1 MNGGPL
7 PAKIRKL
14 IPSSRGHK
22 KSGTKVKMLT
32 QAAKNPSSFCFHGFF
47 FFFFLFWKDK
57 EERVLFK
64 TGVWEETETRRR
76 EEEVSGL
83 SFPSRS
89 VGAEDR

>member
-1 MNGGPL
+1 MT
-7 PAKIRKL
+7 
-14 IPSSRGHK
+14 RGD
-22 KSGTKVKMLT
+22 
-32 QAAKNPSSFCFHGFF
+32 

>member
-1 MNGGPL
+1 MG
-7 PAKIRKL
+7 I
-14 IPSSRGHK
+14 
-22 KSGTKVKMLT
+22 
-32 QAAKNPSSFCFHGFF
+32 FF

-64 TGVWEETETRRR
+64 TGVWEEIETRWR

-83 SFPSRS
+83 SLPSRR

>member
-1 MNGGPL
+1 MG
-7 PAKIRKL
+7 I
-14 IPSSRGHK
+14 
-22 KSGTKVKMLT
+22 
-32 QAAKNPSSFCFHGFF
+32 F

-64 TGVWEETETRRR
+64 TGVWEEIETRWR

-83 SFPSRS
+83 SLPSRR